1 MIIAFLDESGKP
13 SIKEL
18 PFIVSAVIVDD
29 ESVLAE
35 CESQIAGVKV
45 KYGFPAGLEIHSKDL
60 FHPPS
65 PTYKSMTIDQIDA
78 FVCDLIEAVSNL
90 NVRIISSAVQ
100 RGNVNPALV
109 RGSNQSV
116 RREILSRA
124 YELLIERI
132 LKIVNRRQTDWLLMI
147 HDFVNVQNSSG
158 HSADESEINDTL
170 ELALSNGAYIRNN
183 PARFR
188 TFTPFLFA
196 DSSKYGCLQIADLA
210 SYLVRRAGLTNVY
223 GVTSDK
229 KKFDYKKYFD
239 LLWKKFDTSP
249 SGQISGWGIKVW
261 TLNIS

>member
-1 MIIAFLDESGKP
+1 
-13 SIKEL
+13 
-18 PFIVSAVIVDD
+18 
-29 ESVLAE
+29 
-35 CESQIAGVKV
+35 
-45 KYGFPAGLEIHSKDL
+45 
-60 FHPPS
+60 
-65 PTYKSMTIDQIDA
+65 MTIDQIDA

-116 RREILSRA
+116 RREILSTA

-132 LKIVNRRQTDWLLMI
+132 LKIVNRRQTDWLLMV